1 MDGHGAETEHPIF
14 TMNMNTSLDPLKPQH
29 DTHLQFTDQLRDL
42 KPDGDQGY
50 GADSHEGLAT
60 LYMQGLKRP
69 RCDLDR
75 IYFQDSY
82 LIEVIG
88 HAASID
94 NCQSYAIRTQ
104 HQSEFSH
111 IVVPDAL
118 EMQVKLFDVAAS
130 SKRLM
135 NLHGMFYKYGRFC
148 ETSFS
153 DVLGSNVE
161 SRPLLL
167 ASQESAGM
175 NFFVPF
181 CGGISGWTLAVRH
194 LSQHGYPVRISASA
208 DSDVK
213 ATLSYSKIHG
223 TRHLHQ
229 APTSRDCSSP
239 FVATCDAANSDL
251 WTSVSIMDCNA
262 MTLSWPCQSFSGAGN
277 QSGWNTAVG
286 MALEDVLAKASQMR
300 IRVITAENVAPVWEN
315 EDFRRGFLIRLDKAG
330 YELAFA
336 KVLPLQHVSPVQRR
350 RFLAVMT
357 HSSVLAQPV
366 GDLAQEVA
374 AAYFGKSCDLISSD
388 AWFDRIP
395 ESLTQHTFLSGKL
408 IEIYSKPEY
417 SHGNLASSEDVLK
430 NRRIEPNNPLPGSV
444 VMSMYSRQ
452 HQLPISTLTSKK
464 LLGALREC
472 GGKFRF
478 LSALEILVAL
488 GTTQPFVLP
497 INLQEGCKLV
507 GNSIAEVHA
516 YAPLWIALH
525 TSDVLRF
532 GGLSSFAHLI
542 ATFRICRMR
551 AIPGIVRCT
560 RDFILFGFQGHQ
572 LPCEIANHQVLVQ
585 IQHRGQIIKLL
596 VKVGDELAQA
606 IDAQSDLNSAMV
618 ELSRNG
624 SPFGMHVKVVFPLLL
639 LASDKP
645 RTLAH
650 VQPFEAI
657 TPTVQFDK
665 SQSAHVLQ
673 IPTVDD
679 HVSVVHPFQV
689 RSNGSEVASLNLNFP
704 VCISDLRSVWE
715 FLRPTK
721 TIRLSLNQ
729 EPPSG
734 ESSVSIFEETQDNTR
749 EPIQVFLRLPT
760 GNTLAIFANDDTIVQ
775 TSIQQAWN
783 DFNPTSHKIHMNC
796 NTIHP
801 QALWKNFVL
810 RPNDEICITVR
821 SVGGAMPTGRSDC
834 MIFLKLPDGK
844 TITVDARKDH
854 EIGYEIQL
862 AWRHFNP
869 LQHKIHK
876 GHDLIQPQMHWDEYN
891 LRPLDV
897 IWISHRNFGGSNEPD
912 AQLQDHWVVVPHPE
926 MPAFVEVIRMHAAP
940 RTLLFFPEDVPLPPG
955 ITLEGL
961 RPQRWSAVIPIGRR
975 HESFDH
981 FDDWTTSPRDVA
993 LGFLWSGNTRFMH
1006 LVPPRIHEPA
1016 AADDIAVADDV
1027 WDDNPSPDDQLGD
1040 ADDASLE
1047 GGQDGFR
1054 HVEFFDDLQETLH
1067 LDGEFGASINLFIRT
1082 PEGKTSC
1089 GRVPLNA
1096 DAAYAVQCVFADYN
1110 PAEHKIYK
1118 GATRILPQDAIKDH
1132 HIVTNETLTVTCRI
1146 RGGAKLEEETAV
1158 HRITNFLASKIL
1170 PWKDA
1175 EQAARLLWNHAEP
1188 SEKDTIGQA
1197 RTDGELG
1204 KQIRLV
1210 IKAHSLGMKNYFPH
1224 QDRRSNKPKIAQS
1237 RITLQDI
1244 NLLPGTF
1251 VCENGEDAPITHVF
1265 QLAGR
1270 GLCTALPD
1278 DFFQIA
1284 AAGKTLS
1291 LQELS
1296 VLTLEPPPKGCKLKC
1311 DEVFFPALDVS
1322 GRHIIIAGWII
1333 QCGQKKVATAKVA
1346 NQDIK
1351 LPTTTTINI
1360 TTFRDEWNHE
1370 SPSWSDF
1377 AAQPAKLVL
1386 ELLQIDTESIYEIWG
1401 RTWRFDSRPAKP
1413 ERANSFCIWVKT
1425 NEENSIEL
1433 FRKSGTSIPPFYVN
1447 GKFQQSA
1454 HNIPKVLRE
1463 IRIFWAGRDIKPATL
1478 VAAHH
1483 GHYGLVKGRSGV
1495 GIRLQEDAFREVW
1508 KKECP
1513 DKPFPERFD
1522 LAIHFRLLGVPPQA
1536 RHPEIADFLQKA
1548 GIKGRPLRKT
1558 GQIWLIAA
1566 AQDIKDTCVSLNGKP
1581 VVFERIFD
1589 EVAPHQPVVACAQR
1603 PSLRQVA
1610 SGEDILQ
1617 TNDPWKQ
1624 KPSNA
1629 PSASI
1634 DVGNQQSKQ
1643 IQQTCRDV
1651 KALQNGFQAI
1661 QESIQSLQTKA
1672 TVQERSTEQ
1681 LRTDLRRTQSAFDET
1696 LRQALADQSQSLMLS
1711 IKEMLRPDGQDQPA
1725 RPPKSR
1731 RRELE
1736 VTEEIMED

>member
-1 MDGHGAETEHPIF
+1 M
-14 TMNMNTSLDPLKPQH
+14 
-29 DTHLQFTDQLRDL
+29 
-42 KPDGDQGY
+42 
-50 GADSHEGLAT
+50 
-60 LYMQGLKRP
+60 YMQGLKRP

-75 IYFQDSY
+75 IYFQDSF
-82 LIEVIG
+82 LIEVLG
-88 HAASID
+88 HAASIEG
-94 NCQSYAIRTQ
+94 CQSYAIRTQ

-118 EMQVKLFDVAAS
+118 GMQVKLFDIAAS
-130 SKRLM
+130 SNRLM

-148 ETSFS
+148 ETSFC

-167 ASQESAGM
+167 ASPESAGL

-239 FVATCDAANSDL
+239 FVATCDAANSEL

-388 AWFDRIP
+388 AWFDRLP
-395 ESLTQHTFLSGKL
+395 ESLTQHASLSGKL
-408 IEIYSKPEY
+408 LEIYSKPEY
-417 SHGNLASSEDVLK
+417 SHGNLASSEVVLK
-430 NRRIEPNNPLPGSV
+430 NRRIDPNNPLPGSV

-525 TSDVLRF
+525 TIDVLRF

-551 AIPGIVRCT
+551 AIPGIVECT

-596 VKVGDELAQA
+596 VKVGDELAHA

-624 SPFGMHVKVVFPLLL
+624 SPFEVHVKVVFPLLL

-645 RTLAH
+645 RTFAH

-665 SQSAHVLQ
+665 SQSAHVSQ
-673 IPTVDD
+673 IPTLDD

-704 VCISDLRSVWE
+704 VCINDLQSVWG

-729 EPPSG
+729 EPPPG
-734 ESSVSIFEETQDNTR
+734 NSSVSIFEETQDSTR

-760 GNTLAIFANDDTIVQ
+760 GNTLAIFANDDSIVQ

-783 DFNPTSHKIHMNC
+783 DFNPTSHKTHMNC
-796 NTIHP
+796 TTIP
-801 QALWKNFVL
+801 PVL

-834 MIFLKLPDGK
+834 MLFLKLPDGK
-844 TITVDARKDH
+844 TITVDAR
-854 EIGYEIQL
+854 EIGYGIQL

-869 LQHKIHK
+869 QQHKIHK

-940 RTLLFFPEDVPLPPG
+940 RTLLFFPEDAPLPPG

-993 LGFLWSGNTRFMH
+993 IEFLWSGNTRFMH
-1006 LVPPRIHEPA
+1006 LVPPRVHEPA
-1016 AADDIAVADDV
+1016 AADDVAVADDV

-1040 ADDASLE
+1040 ADDASFE

-1054 HVEFFDDLQETLH
+1054 HVEFFDDLQETLQ
-1067 LDGEFGASINLFIRT
+1067 LDGEFGAF
-1082 PEGKTSC
+1082 
-1089 GRVPLNA
+1089 
-1096 DAAYAVQCVFADYN
+1096 
-1110 PAEHKIYK
+1110 
-1118 GATRILPQDAIKDH
+1118 
-1132 HIVTNETLTVTCRI
+1132 
-1146 RGGAKLEEETAV
+1146 
-1158 HRITNFLASKIL
+1158 
-1170 PWKDA
+1170 
-1175 EQAARLLWNHAEP
+1175 
-1188 SEKDTIGQA
+1188 
-1197 RTDGELG
+1197 
-1204 KQIRLV
+1204 
-1210 IKAHSLGMKNYFPH
+1210 
-1224 QDRRSNKPKIAQS
+1224 
-1237 RITLQDI
+1237 I
-1244 NLLPGTF
+1244 NLL
-1251 VCENGEDAPITHVF
+1251 
-1265 QLAGR
+1265 LR
-1270 GLCTALPD
+1270 G
-1278 DFFQIA
+1278 
-1284 AAGKTLS
+1284 
-1291 LQELS
+1291 
-1296 VLTLEPPPKGCKLKC
+1296 
-1311 DEVFFPALDVS
+1311 
-1322 GRHIIIAGWII
+1322 
-1333 QCGQKKVATAKVA
+1333 
-1346 NQDIK
+1346 
-1351 LPTTTTINI
+1351 
-1360 TTFRDEWNHE
+1360 
-1370 SPSWSDF
+1370 
-1377 AAQPAKLVL
+1377 
-1386 ELLQIDTESIYEIWG
+1386 
-1401 RTWRFDSRPAKP
+1401 
-1413 ERANSFCIWVKT
+1413 
-1425 NEENSIEL
+1425 
-1433 FRKSGTSIPPFYVN
+1433 
-1447 GKFQQSA
+1447 
-1454 HNIPKVLRE
+1454 
-1463 IRIFWAGRDIKPATL
+1463 KPA
-1478 VAAHH
+1478 A
-1483 GHYGLVKGRSGV
+1483 
-1495 GIRLQEDAFREVW
+1495 EE
-1508 KKECP
+1508 
-1513 DKPFPERFD
+1513 
-1522 LAIHFRLLGVPPQA
+1522 
-1536 RHPEIADFLQKA
+1536 
-1548 GIKGRPLRKT
+1548 
-1558 GQIWLIAA
+1558 
-1566 AQDIKDTCVSLNGKP
+1566 SL
-1581 VVFERIFD
+1581 
-1589 EVAPHQPVVACAQR
+1589 
-1603 PSLRQVA
+1603 
-1610 SGEDILQ
+1610 
-1617 TNDPWKQ
+1617 
-1624 KPSNA
+1624 
-1629 PSASI
+1629 
-1634 DVGNQQSKQ
+1634 
-1643 IQQTCRDV
+1643 
-1651 KALQNGFQAI
+1651 
-1661 QESIQSLQTKA
+1661 
-1672 TVQERSTEQ
+1672 
-1681 LRTDLRRTQSAFDET
+1681 
-1696 LRQALADQSQSLMLS
+1696 
-1711 IKEMLRPDGQDQPA
+1711 
-1725 RPPKSR
+1725 
-1731 RRELE
+1731 
-1736 VTEEIMED
+1736 